1 MKNVSVVEQIGLNE
15 FNAQCLERGMLTENN
30 PFLVLTHGLLSNIF
44 YQKCSK
50 NYKKKK
56 FQ

>member
-50 NYKKKK
+50 NYNNKK